1 MELWG
6 GSGAEVG
13 KADPGKWEEVP
24 GSLAVHEEP
33 EDQVGNPTL
42 NSSWLARWPTASA
55 EAAGDGHLAPV
66 LLGAKSS
73 LPKRRLT

>member
-1 MELWG
+1 MGLWG

-33 EDQVGNPTL
+33 EDQVETQPSTAPG
-42 NSSWLARWPTASA
+42 WLGGRQPQQRQ
-55 EAAGDGHLAPV
+55 LATGTS
-66 LLGAKSS
+66 LLS
-73 LPKRRLT
+73 LWDRSPRFQRDV